1 MCVCVFVPV
10 VETSLRIVSLYAT
23 CSGPRWVS
31 MPYSLLIRSW
41 MISMCS
47 SPIPHR
53 MVWGCGVIRQL
64 VDSLWL
70 RWSWLIPWWYY
81 YLAGIRV
88 NPDFKTGVFS
98 LEAAECVLKI
108 YQEEI
113 QCVSDGK
120 ACRSVC
126 SKRNIH
132 VTDQPVWPWWA
143 AQWCRRRRDQGPPP
157 LRGPRWP
164 AHHASSLPRRHFGLG
179 GLRLLPTTS
188 TKRWCPRWLSS
199 MRA

>member
-1 MCVCVFVPV
+1 
-10 VETSLRIVSLYAT
+10 
-23 CSGPRWVS
+23 

-53 MVWGCGVIRQL
+53 MVWGWGVIRQL

-120 ACRSVC
+120 LAGAFVAKEISMSLTSLFGHGGRLNGAEEDGI
-126 SKRNIH
+126 RDLH
-132 VTDQPVWPWWA
+132 PWEDHA
-143 AQWCRRRRDQGPPP
+143 GLLTTLLPSPAVILGSAGCGCCRRLRRNDGVPGDCLQWE
-157 LRGPRWP
+157 RK
-164 AHHASSLPRRHFGLG
+164 
-179 GLRLLPTTS
+179 T
-188 TKRWCPRWLSS
+188 
-199 MRA
+199 